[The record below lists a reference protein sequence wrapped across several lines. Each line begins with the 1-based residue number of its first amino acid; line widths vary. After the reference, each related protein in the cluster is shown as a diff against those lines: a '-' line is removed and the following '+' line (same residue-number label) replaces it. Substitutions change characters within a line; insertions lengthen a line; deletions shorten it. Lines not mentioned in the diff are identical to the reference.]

1 MLREAWT
8 LAIESLS
15 WMELRKISEPLA
27 LAKTIKQLNIT
38 DPNALRL
45 ARLLV
50 TETVRRRNLID
61 AFVNEAIKPA
71 NTAEFDLGVQA
82 FLRLYV
88 YQTRMAEKRTEI
100 DLNKA
105 ENVLKLARSIL
116 GWQAMQPVESFLGIL
131 LTQRPEVV
139 LQQAN
144 DAARV
149 GLQTFHPQWFV
160 EYCFRVFGRREAIAI
175 LEASMC
181 TPPLRMRL
189 NTLKAKENEALE
201 MLGRDGIEA
210 EKIGQTKCLYKITK
224 TGKPVTKTAC
234 FREGLIQVEDEA
246 DSFVAEAANP
256 ASGMTVL
263 DVCCAPGKI
272 TTYLGQ
278 LMKNEGV
285 LISIDYSKRRMLTW
299 KKEVQRA
306 GVKIAQP
313 IIADARDPLPVDLE
327 ADLVVLDPPCTGTGI
342 FGRLPSLKWRLTPRS
357 IDRMADI
364 QWQMMTNC
372 LRNVKPGGILTYSTS
387 SITVEENEMIIE
399 RLLNQHPELSLLEIP
414 SSTGLPG
421 LRGLAKCQRLYP
433 NVHHSNGLFCAKLLK
448 NQD

>member
-1 MLREAWT
+1 
-8 LAIESLS
+8 
-15 WMELRKISEPLA
+15 MELRKISEPLA
-27 LAKTIKQLNIT
+27 LTKTVKQLNIT
-38 DPNALRL
+38 DPDALRL
-45 ARLLV
+45 ARVLV
-50 TETVRRRNLID
+50 AETVRRRNFID
-61 AFVNEAIKPA
+61 AFVNEAVKPA
-71 NTAEFDLGVQA
+71 NIAEFDLGVQA
-82 FLRLYV
+82 FLRLYA
-88 YQTRMAEKRTEI
+88 YQTRMAEKRSEI

-116 GWQAMQPVESFLGIL
+116 GWQAMQPVESFLGTL

-139 LQQAN
+139 LQQTN

-175 LEASMC
+175 LEANMF
-181 TPPLRMRL
+181 TPPLYIRI
-189 NTLKAKENEALE
+189 NTLKADEGETLK

-210 EKIGQTKCLYKITK
+210 EKIGQSKFLYKITK
-224 TGKPVTKTAC
+224 GGKPITKTDC

-246 DSFVAEAANP
+246 DSFVAEAADP
-256 ASGMTVL
+256 APGMTVL

-285 LISIDYSKRRMLTW
+285 LISIDYSKRRMQTW
-299 KKEVQRA
+299 KEEVQRA
-306 GVKIAQP
+306 GIKIAVP
-313 IIADARDPLPVDLE
+313 MVADARETLPIDLK

-364 QWQMMTNC
+364 QWRMIDNC
-372 LRNVKPGGILTYSTS
+372 LRNVKLGGTLTYSTS
-387 SITVEENEMIIE
+387 SITVEENEMVVE
-399 RLLNQHPELSLLEIP
+399 RMLNQHPELSLLEIS
-414 SSTGLPG
+414 SSTGSPA
-421 LRGLAKCQRLYP
+421 LRGLVKCKRLYP
-433 NVHHSNGLFCAKLLK
+433 HVHHCNGLFVAKLQKSL
-448 NQD
+448 D

>member
-1 MLREAWT
+1 
-8 LAIESLS
+8 
-15 WMELRKISEPLA
+15 
-27 LAKTIKQLNIT
+27 
-38 DPNALRL
+38 
-45 ARLLV
+45 
-50 TETVRRRNLID
+50 
-61 AFVNEAIKPA
+61 
-71 NTAEFDLGVQA
+71 
-82 FLRLYV
+82 
-88 YQTRMAEKRTEI
+88 
-100 DLNKA
+100 
-105 ENVLKLARSIL
+105 
-116 GWQAMQPVESFLGIL
+116 
-131 LTQRPEVV
+131 
-139 LQQAN
+139 
-144 DAARV
+144 
-149 GLQTFHPQWFV
+149 
-160 EYCFRVFGRREAIAI
+160 
-175 LEASMC
+175 
-181 TPPLRMRL
+181 MRL

-201 MLGRDGIEA
+201 MLSRDGIEA
-210 EKIGQTKCLYKITK
+210 EKIGQTNCLYKITK
-224 TGKPVTKTAC
+224 KGKPVTKTAC
-234 FREGLIQVEDEA
+234 FREGMIQVEDEA

-278 LMKNEGV
+278 LMKNEGD

-306 GVKIAQP
+306 GVEIAQP

-364 QWQMMTNC
+364 QWQMLTNC

-387 SITVEENEMIIE
+387 SITVEENEMVIE

-448 NQD
+448 SQD